1 MTIQHIENTSPSI
14 IPTAEVSRLA
24 SFGTVYEGEIAH
36 SLVLES
42 ETDRTNRFIEA
53 VPRNLVLPDSA
64 IVICG
69 GFTSSR
75 EHYAVIQRELA
86 LRGERSVYVDHR
98 NYKGYEIGHN
108 AEDIAMTCEVLA
120 LNGIKN
126 IVLFG
131 HSRGAAEA
139 LEAHQMLR
147 SRESE
152 VEVTDIVLAFP
163 AQFSKHLSFEHAR
176 NVPLFAAESVYGF
189 VKDPVRQIRFGA
201 QILRNIFS
209 DLERTAKEAIHLLS
223 NQTAADIY
231 DEIQSGEY
239 RPAMH
244 VIVGMYDGLVPG
256 KLLIKHFEDRMHDS
270 LTVLNTGHIEMNR
283 MPAITDIIH
292 SKVRKIPVPENIEA
306 A

>member
-14 IPTAEVSRLA
+14 IPTAEVSRQA
-24 SFGTVYEGEIAH
+24 SFGTVYTGEIPH
-36 SLVLES
+36 SLILENDS
-42 ETDRTNRFIEA
+42 DRTNGFVEA
-53 VPRNLVLPDSA
+53 VPRSLVFPDSA

-86 LRGERSVYVDHR
+86 IRGERSVYVDHR

-108 AEDIAMTCEVLA
+108 AEDIAMTCEALA
-120 LNGIKN
+120 MNGIKK

-131 HSRGAAEA
+131 HSRGGAEA
-139 LEAHQMLR
+139 LEAHQILR
-147 SRESE
+147 ERESE

-163 AQFSKHLSFEHAR
+163 AQFSKHLSLEHAR
-176 NVPLFAAESVYGF
+176 NVPLFAAESIYGF

-201 QILRNIFS
+201 QILRNIAS
-209 DLERTAKEAIHLLS
+209 DIERTTKEAWHLLS
-223 NQTAADIY
+223 NQTAADLY
-231 DEIQSGEY
+231 DEIQEDEH

-256 KLLIKHFEDRMHDS
+256 KLVLKHFEDRMHDS

-292 SKVRKIPVPENIEA
+292 SKVRGIARSDIA